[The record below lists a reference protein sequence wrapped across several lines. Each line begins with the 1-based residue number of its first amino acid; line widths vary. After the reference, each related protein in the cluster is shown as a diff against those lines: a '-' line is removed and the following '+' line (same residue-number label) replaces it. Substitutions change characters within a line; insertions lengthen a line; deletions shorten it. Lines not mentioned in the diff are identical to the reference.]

1 MKTLVKIF
9 FALLIAVAI
18 INPAEAQ
25 SKKAIKEAKKA
36 ADIKGLIDAK
46 DYVFQALYM
55 YPSGGGS
62 RYLTSPYDLTVA
74 PDTVE
79 AYLPYF
85 GVAYS
90 NAGYNSGDD
99 NGIKFK
105 STKFDYNTSINK
117 KNGNYTIRI
126 KTDDTN
132 NATQMTL
139 QVYSNG
145 NADLTVLSMNRQQI
159 RFSGYLKERK
169 KTKV

>member
-1 MKTLVKIF
+1 MKTLVKIL
-9 FALLIAVAI
+9 FALFIAVTTL
-18 INPAEAQ
+18 NPVSAQ
-25 SKKAIKEAKKA
+25 SKKSQKEAKKA
-36 ADIKGLIDAK
+36 AEIKDLIESK
-46 DYVFQALYM
+46 NYVFLATYM

-90 NAGYNSGDD
+90 GAGYNNED

-105 STKFDYNTSINK
+105 STKFDYTTNTK
-117 KNGNYTIRI
+117 KGSSYTIKI
-126 KTDDTN
+126 KTNDTR

-139 QVYSNG
+139 QVYTNG
-145 NADLTVLSMNRQQI
+145 NADLTVVSMNRQQI
-159 RFSGYLKERK
+159 RFSGNIKERNK
-169 KTKV
+169 PKA

>member
-1 MKTLVKIF
+1 MKTLVKIL

-18 INPAEAQ
+18 INPAGAQ

-36 ADIKGLIDAK
+36 AEIKGLIDAK
-46 DYVFQALYM
+46 DYIFQASYM

-90 NAGYNSGDD
+90 GAGYNSSED

-105 STKFDYNTSINK
+105 STKFDYVTKAK
-117 KNGNYTIRI
+117 KDGSYTINI
-126 KTDDTN
+126 KANDTR

-139 QVYSNG
+139 QVYANG

-159 RFSGYLKERK
+159 RFNGYIKERGK
-169 KTKV
+169 PKV

>member
-1 MKTLVKIF
+1 MKTLVKILL
-9 FALLIAVAI
+9 ALLIAVTAI
-18 INPAEAQ
+18 NQVNAQ

-36 ADIKGLIDAK
+36 AEIKGLIDAK
-46 DYVFQALYM
+46 DYIFQATYM

-62 RYLTSPYDLTVA
+62 RYLTTPYDLTVA

-90 NAGYNSGDD
+90 GAGYNSSED

-105 STKFDYNTSINK
+105 STRFDYVTNAK
-117 KNGNYTIRI
+117 KNGSYTISI
-126 KTDDTN
+126 KTNDTRN
-132 NATQMTL
+132 GTQMTL
-139 QVYSNG
+139 QVYNNG

-159 RFSGYLKERK
+159 RFNGYLKERK
-169 KTKV
+169 KTKA